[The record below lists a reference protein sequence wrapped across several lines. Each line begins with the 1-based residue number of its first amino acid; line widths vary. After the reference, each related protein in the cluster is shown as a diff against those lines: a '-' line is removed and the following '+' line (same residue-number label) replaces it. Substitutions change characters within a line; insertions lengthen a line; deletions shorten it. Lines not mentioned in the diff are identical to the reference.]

1 MGRDR
6 SATRTFGAGP
16 GGTRDGQEA
25 AKYGIAMGALT
36 ASGEAAGICRKRGPS
51 PSMCCPRMEKFPK
64 AAKAGKSNTAAAK
77 ALQMENGR
85 LKTPLAESAP
95 AVGALKNPGGEE
107 APGAVPRLAHQGM
120 PLNGAL
126 LICEASKQRRRW
138 KKKAR
143 GPGRIRPGCGS
154 GHALGRVLL

>member
-1 MGRDR
+1 MAKKRR
-6 SATRTFGAGP
+6 S
-16 GGTRDGQEA
+16 
-25 AKYGIAMGALT
+25 AKYGIAMEALT

-64 AAKAGKSNTAAAK
+64 AAKAAKAGKSNTAATK

-107 APGAVPRLAHQGM
+107 AAVPRLAHQGI
-120 PLNGAL
+120 PPNGAL

-154 GHALGRVLL
+154 GHALVRAPL

>member
-1 MGRDR
+1 MAKKRR
-6 SATRTFGAGP
+6 S
-16 GGTRDGQEA
+16 
-25 AKYGIAMGALT
+25 AKYGIAMEALT
-36 ASGEAAGICRKRGPS
+36 ASGEVAGICRKRGPS
-51 PSMCCPRMEKFPK
+51 PSMCCPRMEKFPKAAK

-120 PLNGAL
+120 PPNGAL

-143 GPGRIRPGCGS
+143 SPGRIRPGCGS
-154 GHALGRVLL
+154 GHALGRALL